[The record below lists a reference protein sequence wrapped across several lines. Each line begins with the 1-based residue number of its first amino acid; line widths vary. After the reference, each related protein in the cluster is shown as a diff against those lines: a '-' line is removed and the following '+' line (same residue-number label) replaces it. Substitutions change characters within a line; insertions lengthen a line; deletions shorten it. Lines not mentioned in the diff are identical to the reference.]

1 MTPLADVTA
10 SSSFVRLFAL
20 WCQCSEYQET
30 SQYFGANVP
39 RKSSSQGSPNSP
51 FNLRQTFCC
60 PFVGPSIHL
69 ADPIFAGEH
78 HHLSSH
84 VRRPIHRFCCWC
96 LTFVRHQK
104 KISLLNFSLDCCT
117 GERMRHRL
125 CLILASLFNRTC
137 GIVFYVIQTRQSLFY
152 FDSMNMIET
161 PQILMVGC
169 VMPTLSPFLR
179 VLIIHS

>member
-104 KISLLNFSLDCCT
+104 KNFFVEFFPRLLYWWAHAPQTLLDIGQPFQPNVRHCFLCHSNSPIVILFRLDEHDRDPSNPYGRVRNADTITFSK
-117 GERMRHRL
+117 
-125 CLILASLFNRTC
+125 SSN
-137 GIVFYVIQTRQSLFY
+137 
-152 FDSMNMIET
+152 
-161 PQILMVGC
+161 
-169 VMPTLSPFLR
+169 
-179 VLIIHS
+179 HS

>member
-78 HHLSSH
+78 RHLSSH
-84 VRRPIHRFCCWC
+84 VRLPIHRFCCWC

-104 KISLLNFSLDCCT
+104 KKFLCWIFPSTVVLVSACATDFAWYWPAFSTERAALFSMSFKLANRYFISTRWTWSRPLKSLW
-117 GERMRHRL
+117 
-125 CLILASLFNRTC
+125 
-137 GIVFYVIQTRQSLFY
+137 
-152 FDSMNMIET
+152 
-161 PQILMVGC
+161 
-169 VMPTLSPFLR
+169 
-179 VLIIHS
+179 